1 MERVKVNRE
10 KTKRCL
16 LYGYVVSFCFWALD
30 VITTFFA
37 IDWLGIAGE
46 MNPLGWPWGAWGAL
60 AFYIPALVFTYLL
73 LFRTQN
79 KLSVWSAM
87 IITAL
92 ALGLGVMN
100 LLAALHNI
108 QLMLALL

>member
-1 MERVKVNRE
+1 MNID
-10 KTKRCL
+10 KTKRYL
-16 LYGYVVSFCFWALD
+16 LYGYIVSFCFWAFD

-60 AFYIPALVFTYLL
+60 AFYVPALIFTHMLL
-73 LFRTQN
+73 SRTQS
-79 KLSVWSAM
+79 KLSVWSAI
-87 IITAL
+87 IITAI

-100 LLAALHNI
+100 LFAALHNI